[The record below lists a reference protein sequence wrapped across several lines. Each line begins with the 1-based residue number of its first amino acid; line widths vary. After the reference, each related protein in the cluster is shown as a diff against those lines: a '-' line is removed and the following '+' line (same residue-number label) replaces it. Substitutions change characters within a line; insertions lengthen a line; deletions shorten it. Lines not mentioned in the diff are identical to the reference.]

1 MELKFRE
8 SGVKGR
14 KAQKGGK
21 NMKRVL
27 VGFLAILIL
36 IISGCGDASVSVVIP
51 ITIID
56 PPSITAYQF
65 SKDQAAQFVD
75 GSVDF
80 IASDSD
86 IDTITIAV
94 FDANGLLVT
103 RIRTALRLPGV
114 TSGRIPFSI
123 DYSTYFN
130 GTYTFSVYVTD
141 FNGNTSN
148 QVVDRFFVP

>member
-1 MELKFRE
+1 
-8 SGVKGR
+8 
-14 KAQKGGK
+14 
-21 NMKRVL
+21 MKRAV
-27 VGFLAILIL
+27 VGFLAIVIL
-36 IISGCGDASVSVVIP
+36 VISGCGDASVSVVIP
-51 ITIID
+51 ITLLA

-80 IASDSD
+80 IAPDSD

-94 FDANGLLVT
+94 IDSNGFLVT
-103 RIRTALRLPGV
+103 RTRTTLRLPGV

-123 DYSTYFN
+123 DYSTYVN
-130 GTYTFSVYVTD
+130 GTYTFSVFVTD

-148 QVVDRFFVP
+148 QIVDRFSVP